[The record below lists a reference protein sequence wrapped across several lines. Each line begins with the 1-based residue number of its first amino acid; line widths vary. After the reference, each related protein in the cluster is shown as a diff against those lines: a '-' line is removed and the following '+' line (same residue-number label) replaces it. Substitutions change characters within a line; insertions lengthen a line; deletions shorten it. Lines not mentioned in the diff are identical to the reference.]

1 MNKQLGLLL
10 LFTCLAVG
18 GGVWLSY
25 NSQGPSPV
33 EENLFSPGIEQ
44 AGKISEITLQNSQKT
59 LLQAS
64 LVDDKW
70 TVQLPE
76 LLGHYPL
83 DKNKLASFLQKI
95 VQAKLAEAKTT
106 KQSNYHHL
114 GVESID
120 NIDSLATLVSLNM
133 GSKVKPWQ
141 VLVGTKA
148 NLGEGSY
155 VRLPSSAQSYLI
167 DQVIELPSDEFEWLL
182 RPLLPFKSSEIES
195 ISRNDSKAWK
205 ISKSVED
212 EAFSLDAMPKDRELR
227 YPGIISA
234 YVDSL
239 VDLDFE
245 QLLPLDAERW
255 QKAKVLTKINVLIE
269 QNTALQLKIASV
281 DNDYYVQFSSP
292 TLDGY
297 YLDWTYKISAFSA
310 QQLLKSKDDFLTE
323 LSDLGDIGDI
333 KSPTLK
339 IDEGDAPN

>member
-10 LFTCLAVG
+10 LITCLAVG

-25 NSQGPSPV
+25 NTHTASPV

-76 LLGHYPL
+76 LFGHYPL
-83 DKNKLASFLQKI
+83 DKSKLAGFLQKI

-133 GSKVKPWQ
+133 GSTAKPWQ

-155 VRLPSSAQSYLI
+155 VRLPTSSQSYLI
-167 DQVIELPSDEFEWLL
+167 DQVIELPSNEFEWLQ
-182 RPLLPFKSSEIES
+182 RPLLPFKSSDIES
-195 ISRNDSKAWK
+195 ISRSDSKAWK
-205 ISKSVED
+205 ISKSVDD
-212 EAFSLDAMPKDRELR
+212 EAFSLDALPKDRELR

-239 VDLDFE
+239 IELDFE

-255 QKAKVLTKINVLIE
+255 QKAKVMAKINVLIE
-269 QNTALQLKIASV
+269 QNQLLQLKIASV
-281 DNDYYVQFSSP
+281 DNDYYVQFSSSA
-292 TLDGY
+292 LDAY
-297 YLDWTYKISAFSA
+297 YLDWTYKVSAFSA
-310 QQLLKSKDDFLTE
+310 QQLLKSKDDFLSE
-323 LSDLGDIGDI
+323 LSDTGDV

>member
-10 LFTCLAVG
+10 LLTCLAVG

-25 NSQGPSPV
+25 NTQAPRAV
-33 EENLFSPGIEQ
+33 AENLFSPGIKQ
-44 AGKISEITLQNSQKT
+44 AGKITEITLQNSQKI

-76 LLGHYPL
+76 LFGHYPL
-83 DKNKLASFLQKI
+83 DKSKLAGFLQKI

-120 NIDSLATLVSLNM
+120 NIDSLATLVLLNM
-133 GSKVKPWQ
+133 GSTAKPWQ
-141 VLVGTKA
+141 VLVGIKA

-155 VRLPSSAQSYLI
+155 VRLPTSSQSYLI
-167 DQVIELPSDEFEWLL
+167 DQVIELPNDEFEWLQ
-182 RPLLPFKSSEIES
+182 RPLLPVKTSDIES
-195 ISRNDSKAWK
+195 ISRSDSKAWK
-205 ISKSVED
+205 ISKSVDD
-212 EAFSLDAMPKDRELR
+212 EAFSLDVLPKDRELR

-239 VDLDFE
+239 IGLDFE

-255 QKAKVLTKINVLIE
+255 QKAKVIAKINVLIE
-269 QNTALQLKIASV
+269 QNQALQLKIASV

-292 TLDGY
+292 TLDKY

-310 QQLLKSKDDFLTE
+310 QQLLKSKDDFLSE
-323 LSDLGDIGDI
+323 LSDTGDV